1 MAQSDRMECGTLI
14 TLKKFESK
22 LAILRSHDVYNRHTK
37 FFDKLELCAYSKGY
51 SLARLYEA
59 LIRKSNETDFQEVYR
74 QYRREQDDP
83 YHGLTEEQ
91 KFCKWYCA
99 YKQSGTQLIDLI

>member
-1 MAQSDRMECGTLI
+1 MATQGRMECGTFI
-14 TLKKFESK
+14 TLKKFNSK

-51 SLARLYEA
+51 SLAPLYEA
-59 LIRKSNETDFQEVYR
+59 LIRKSNETDFQEVYH
-74 QYRREQDDP
+74 QYLSEKNNP
-83 YHGLTEEQ
+83 YKGLTEEQ